1 MFFDSAFCDVVL
13 IALASP
19 VCEVNAGCV
28 SVFYLFFFFWAHVAA
43 DDIIEL
49 TRVIWYSGCISPAG
63 DIVVDIIV
71 LFSIF

>member
-28 SVFYLFFFFWAHVAA
+28 CLLFILFVWAHVAA